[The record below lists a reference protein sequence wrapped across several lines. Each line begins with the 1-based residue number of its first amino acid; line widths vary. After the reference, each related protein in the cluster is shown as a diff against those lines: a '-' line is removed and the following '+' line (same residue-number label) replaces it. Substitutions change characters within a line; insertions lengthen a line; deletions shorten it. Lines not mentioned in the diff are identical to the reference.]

1 MTPDE
6 ILDVLAVATLRED
19 TGEDEI
25 LRAAQALAAAGGFL
39 VAIVGPSG
47 RDVTSRV
54 ASLRQPGTT
63 GLALVLDARSFGTS
77 DAEEAEPHVDALRLA
92 GWRAVAVQRDE
103 DIAHVWALLT
113 AATVGGSR

>member
-1 MTPDE
+1 
-6 ILDVLAVATLRED
+6 VARPRDD

-25 LRAAQALAAAGGFL
+25 LRAGQALAAAGGFL

-63 GLALVLDARSFGTS
+63 GLALVLDARSFGPT
-77 DAEEAEPHVDALRLA
+77 DADEVGPHVDALRLA
-92 GWRAVAVQRDE
+92 GWRAVSVERDQDVAHAWAV
-103 DIAHVWALLT
+103 LT

>member
-6 ILDVLAVATLRED
+6 ILDVLAVATTRDD

-25 LRAAQALAAAGGFL
+25 LRAGQALASAGGFL

-63 GLALVLDARSFGTS
+63 GLALVLDARSFGTT

-103 DIAHVWALLT
+103 DVAHAWAVLT